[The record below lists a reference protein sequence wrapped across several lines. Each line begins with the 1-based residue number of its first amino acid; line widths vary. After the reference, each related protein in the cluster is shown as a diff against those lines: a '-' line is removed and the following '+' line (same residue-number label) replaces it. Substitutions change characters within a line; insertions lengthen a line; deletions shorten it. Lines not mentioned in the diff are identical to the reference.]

1 APTALAAVWVA
12 DAGQQH
18 DEARQVAALAAEAVG
33 QPRAHARTP
42 NDLVAAVHEDLR
54 RRVIELRRVHRAN
67 DGQLVSDRR
76 EVRQQLR
83 EVCARLAARLELIR
97 RAEQSRRAFDER
109 ETLALDK

>member
-1 APTALAAVWVA
+1 
-12 DAGQQH
+12 
-18 DEARQVAALAAEAVG
+18 
-33 QPRAHARTP
+33 HARTP

-97 RAEQSRRAFDER
+97 RADQSRRAVDES
-109 ETLALDK
+109 ETLALDEGFGNLLAVQLGKLRLVIEEVEL